1 MHALKWPINSA
12 RIVQS
17 WDALLLGDGAGLT
30 HVPFDLNSELRVR
43 ADIIGH
49 ARNNM

>member
-1 MHALKWPINSA
+1 MQLQLRAEEIHA
-12 RIVQS
+12 QS
-17 WDALLLGDGAGLT
+17 QQLALLRQRLVQLAVNG
-30 HVPFDLNSELRVR
+30 RMQVR